1 MVRALC
7 ICIVM
12 IGVIIIGVI
21 MIGVVIISGVNISGV
36 IKSARV
42 ILVRFPRSPELPPC
56 FHLICDASMSSI
68 RTISVRTVSV
78 CTVSVRTVSVV
89 VEMLGSFGE
98 RIGPGCG
105 REWVVLPPELAPQ
118 LIPGDWL
125 QAARAARASLSRIA
139 REARIGA
146 GEVEGVAA
154 GSTRHEAR
162 RTLVAEPA
170 RQRRPARG
178 AHTAPP
184 RPSGRDSMLKRRLAG
199 EARFRFEERIDLH
212 THTDTRSRNAT
223 SSAMR
228 HFDFDF
234 SCFIGPLLQLSS
246 HSLGTSVQLLA
257 PRWRCG
263 GGFGGATVHVLRS
276 VLCGACALAR
286 SSSLAWARASA
297 LGHPAS

>member
-1 MVRALC
+1 
-7 ICIVM
+7 M
-12 IGVIIIGVI
+12 IGVIMIGVIMIGVI
-21 MIGVVIISGVNISGV
+21 MIGVVTISGV

-68 RTISVRTVSV
+68 RTISVRTISVRTVSV
-78 CTVSVRTVSVV
+78 RTVSVRTVSVV

-118 LIPGDWL
+118 LIPGYWL

-199 EARFRFEERIDLH
+199 EARFRFEEKIDLH
-212 THTDTRSRNAT
+212 TLTL
-223 SSAMR
+223 R
-228 HFDFDF
+228 HSFKK
-234 SCFIGPLLQLSS
+234 C
-246 HSLGTSVQLLA
+246 H
-257 PRWRCG
+257 
-263 GGFGGATVHVLRS
+263 
-276 VLCGACALAR
+276 
-286 SSSLAWARASA
+286 
-297 LGHPAS
+297 